1 MGKIERFTVEI
12 RGEPRIIRVY
22 LPNDLNKRYPVLY
35 MHDGHNLFDIEAS
48 YGKAVWDVHTT
59 LDAIET
65 QYQKNIIVVG
75 IDCHPQKR
83 CTEYSPWERKNNPL
97 VKDDL
102 GGGGEE
108 YVNWIVTTLKPLI
121 DERYPTLP
129 DETSLAG
136 SSMGGLI
143 SLYAGYR
150 YPKIF
155 KAVGCFSS
163 AFWFSSKEIFAFVK
177 KNHVPEI
184 RVYLDAGKKES
195 NKLFYRIRYANDT
208 IRMGKLLR
216 KLGTTDLKVE
226 IDKNG
231 IHHESAWRKRFTLF
245 IRWLL
250 KIA

>member
-136 SSMGGLI
+136 SSMGTDQ
-143 SLYAGYR
+143 
-150 YPKIF
+150 
-155 KAVGCFSS
+155 
-163 AFWFSSKEIFAFVK
+163 FVC
-177 KNHVPEI
+177 
-184 RVYLDAGKKES
+184 
-195 NKLFYRIRYANDT
+195 
-208 IRMGKLLR
+208 
-216 KLGTTDLKVE
+216 
-226 IDKNG
+226 G
-231 IHHESAWRKRFTLF
+231 IQVS
-245 IRWLL
+245 
-250 KIA
+250 

>member
-1 MGKIERFTVEI
+1 
-12 RGEPRIIRVY
+12 
-22 LPNDLNKRYPVLY
+22 

-177 KNHVPEI
+177 KNHVPKI

-245 IRWLL
+245 IMWLL